1 MTYRIN
7 KTDGNLLAEIPD
19 GTFDTANSSLTL
31 IGKNVTS
38 FGEILNENLVKL
50 LENFSS
56 TTAPEHPIT
65 GQVWY
70 DTTTG
75 RLNVFDGAN
84 FRASGGP
91 LISPT
96 RPNNLVPGDLWINN
110 ETNQLFFYD
119 GAGAPILAGPLYTE
133 QQKKSGFIV
142 ESIIDT
148 SNRLKVIVKLYVSD
162 TLIGIFSNSTFTPAL
177 PRDGFSG
184 SIGIGFTVSSA
195 PGTKFNV
202 TATRAESLITA
213 QNQVKVADDILFNNE
228 DSTLVGSLTIQS
240 VDGIRLLG
248 GDPGTNTSAQ
258 GDSSLKL
265 EGGALVIENNE
276 SSRAIEIRTKQPIG
290 GVRTAI
296 YIDSVNQR
304 VGFFNTAPS
313 STVDITGD
321 LRVNGNLIIEGDT
334 FEINTT
340 TLKVQDKNIEMNVT
354 ESGIVSDADANGG
367 GITLYGT
374 TPKTIQYSSSQ
385 QAWSSSEHFN
395 LSSNKYFSIN
405 SIPVLTDSALG
416 SSITT
421 AQGLTTIESILQYLN
436 IDNISI
442 NGNTIS
448 STTGDLILD
457 TADKIDFSDNL
468 LIGIQDI
475 DYVTSSLDSATNKK
489 YVDDRVLT
497 RPLTLSIDISDF
509 DVTSQLGM
517 EAANNKIIEILTYT
531 ASIFDLAN
539 NSQGVAIEGTFAK
552 VLASCASVL
561 ISPILYN
568 PVGLGQTDNNPTLV
582 EAYSTVAVAQAS
594 PDLSEITGFEG
605 VVKDLVIGQQI
616 PPPSATVSVQ
626 RFYKRFEVIEQP
638 DNSLAWEYVTDFVPR
653 GTWNNLTAYA
663 ANDLVLYDNKEWICI
678 VSVGVGSTN
687 PAADTVNWKL
697 FANI

>member
-56 TTAPEHPIT
+56 TTAPENPIT

-162 TLIGIFSNSTFTPAL
+162 TLIGIFSNSAFTPAL
-177 PRDGFSG
+177 PIDGFSG

-213 QNQVKVADDILFNNE
+213 QNQVKIADDILFNNE

-265 EGGALVIENNE
+265 EGGSLVIENNE

-290 GVRTAI
+290 GVKTAI

-340 TLKVQDKNIEMNVT
+340 TLRVQDKNIEMNVV
-354 ESGIVSDADANGG
+354 ESGTVSDLDANGG

-374 TPKTIQYSSSQ
+374 TPKTIQYSTSQ

-405 SIPVLTDSALG
+405 SIPVLTNTALG

-421 AQGLTTIESILQYLN
+421 AQGLTTIESVLQYLN

-442 NGNTIS
+442 NDNTIS

-468 LIGIQDI
+468 LIGIQNI
-475 DYVTSSLDSATNKK
+475 DYVTSSPDSATNKK
-489 YVDDRVLT
+489 YVDERVLT

-509 DVTSQLGM
+509 DVTNQPGM

-531 ASIFDLAN
+531 ASIFDIAN

-552 VLASCASVL
+552 VLASCASVTL
-561 ISPILYN
+561 APIQYQ
-568 PVGLGQTDNNPTLV
+568 PVQTGTALTGTETIAFTKNTVNKGDGSFDNFSV
-582 EAYSTVAVAQAS
+582 VS
-594 PDLSEITGFEG
+594 DITS
-605 VVKDLVIGQQI
+605 IQTI
-616 PPPSATVSVQ
+616 PSPSATVSVQ

-653 GTWNNLTAYA
+653 GAWDNLTAYTV
-663 ANDLVLYDNKEWICI
+663 NDLVLYNNKEWICI

>member
-148 SNRLKVIVKLYVSD
+148 SNRLKVIVKLFVSD
-162 TLIGIFSNSTFTPAL
+162 TLIGIFSNSAFTPAL
-177 PRDGFSG
+177 PIEGFSG
-184 SIGIGFTVSSA
+184 SIGIGFTVSSTT
-195 PGTKFNV
+195 GNKFNV
-202 TATRAESLITA
+202 TASRAESLVTA
-213 QNQVKVADDILFNNE
+213 QNQVKIADDILFNNE
-228 DSTLVGSLTIQS
+228 DGTIVGSLTVQS
-240 VDGIRLLG
+240 VDGVRLLG
-248 GDPGTNTSAQ
+248 GDPGTNVSAQ
-258 GDSSLKL
+258 GDTALKL
-265 EGGALVIENNE
+265 EGGNFVIENNE
-276 SSRAIEIRTKQPIG
+276 SSRAVEIRTKQPIG
-290 GVRTAI
+290 GVKTAI

-334 FEINTT
+334 FEISTT
-340 TLKVQDKNIEMNVT
+340 TLRVKDKNIEMNVI
-354 ESGIVSDADANGG
+354 ESGLVSDASADGG

-374 TPKTIQYSSSQ
+374 TLKTIQYSSSQ
-385 QAWSSSEHFN
+385 QSWSSSENIN
-395 LSSNKYFSIN
+395 LDLGRYFSIDN
-405 SIPVLTDSALG
+405 IPVLSTSTLG
-416 SSITT
+416 STVTT
-421 AQGLTTIESILQYLN
+421 AEGLTEIESTLQYLN
-436 IDNISI
+436 VDNISI
-442 NGNTIS
+442 NGNTI
-448 STTGDLILD
+448 TTATGNLILD
-457 TADKIDFSDNL
+457 AAGTVDFSGNL
-468 LIGIQDI
+468 LTGVQDI
-475 DYVTSSLDSATNKK
+475 NYASSPDDSVANKK
-489 YVDDRVLT
+489 YVDERVLN
-497 RPLTLSIDISDF
+497 RPLTLTLDISDF
-509 DVTSQLGM
+509 NVSTQNGM
-517 EAANNKIIEILTYT
+517 EAANDKIVEILTYT
-531 ASIFDLAN
+531 ASIFDSTN
-539 NSQGVAIEGTFAK
+539 NPQGVSIEGTIAK
-552 VLASCASVL
+552 VHATHTSVTLAPIQYQPVQTGTALTGTETIAFTKNTVNKGDGSFDNFSVVSD
-561 ISPILYN
+561 ITSIQVIPSPAAIVN
-568 PVGLGQTDNNPTLV
+568 
-582 EAYSTVAVAQAS
+582 
-594 PDLSEITGFEG
+594 
-605 VVKDLVIGQQI
+605 
-616 PPPSATVSVQ
+616 VQ

-638 DNSLAWEYVTDFVPR
+638 DNTLAWEYITDFVPQ
-653 GTWNNLTAYA
+653 GIWDNLTAYTV
-663 ANDLVLYDNKEWICI
+663 NNLVLYDNKEWICI
-678 VSVGVGSTN
+678 ISVDAGGAN
-687 PAADTVNWKL
+687 PAADVVNWKL

>member
-148 SNRLKVIVKLYVSD
+148 SNRLKVIVKLFVSD
-162 TLIGIFSNSTFTPAL
+162 TLIGIFSNSAFTPAL
-177 PRDGFSG
+177 PIEGFSG
-184 SIGIGFTVSSA
+184 NIGIGFTVSSVSEN
-195 PGTKFNV
+195 KFNV

-213 QNQVKVADDILFNNE
+213 QNQVKIADDILFNNE
-228 DSTLVGSLTIQS
+228 DGTIVGSLTVQS
-240 VDGIRLLG
+240 VDGVRLLG
-248 GDPGTNTSAQ
+248 GDPGTNISAQ
-258 GDSSLKL
+258 GDTALKL
-265 EGGALVIENNE
+265 EGGNFVIENNE
-276 SSRAIEIRTKQPIG
+276 SSRAVEIRTKQPIG
-290 GVRTAI
+290 GVKTAI
-296 YIDSVNQR
+296 YVDSVNQR
-304 VGFFNTAPS
+304 VGFFNTAPT

-321 LRVNGNLIIEGDT
+321 LRVNGNLIIEGDS
-334 FEINTT
+334 FEISTT

-354 ESGIVSDADANGG
+354 ESGIVSDASADGG
-367 GITLYGT
+367 GLTLYGT
-374 TPKTIQYSSSQ
+374 TPKTLQYLSSQ
-385 QAWSSSEHFN
+385 QSWSSSENFN
-395 LSSNKYFSIN
+395 LDSGKYFSIDGTPILTN
-405 SIPVLTDSALG
+405 SSLG
-416 SSITT
+416 STITV
-421 AQGLTTIESILQYLN
+421 AEGLTTIQSTLQYLN
-436 IDNISI
+436 VDNISVD
-442 NGNTIS
+442 NNTI
-448 STTGDLILD
+448 TTITGNLVLD

-468 LIGIQDI
+468 LIGVQDI
-475 DYVTSSLDSATNKK
+475 DYVTSPTDAAANKK
-489 YVDDRVLT
+489 YVDERVLT
-497 RPLTLSIDISDF
+497 RPLTLSFDISDF
-509 DVTSQLGM
+509 NVSSQPGM
-517 EAANNKIIEILTYT
+517 ESANNKIVEILTYT
-531 ASIFDLAN
+531 APIFDLTN
-539 NSQGVAIEGTFAK
+539 NPQGVAIEGTFAK
-552 VLASCASVL
+552 VLASHISVTVL
-561 ISPILYN
+561 PIQYQPVQTGTALTGTETIAFTKNTVNKGDGSFDNFSVVSDISSIQVIPG
-568 PVGLGQTDNNPTLV
+568 PAT
-582 EAYSTVAVAQAS
+582 TVN
-594 PDLSEITGFEG
+594 
-605 VVKDLVIGQQI
+605 
-616 PPPSATVSVQ
+616 VQ

-638 DNSLAWEYVTDFVPR
+638 DNTLAWEYVTDFVPQ
-653 GTWNNLTAYA
+653 GVWNNLTAYT

-678 VSVGVGSTN
+678 VSVGAGSIN
-687 PAADTVNWKL
+687 PAADEIKWKL

>member
-75 RLNVFDGAN
+75 RLNVFDGVN

-91 LISPT
+91 LISPS

-148 SNRLKVIVKLYVSD
+148 SNRLKVIVKLFVSD
-162 TLIGIFSNSTFTPAL
+162 TLIGIFSNSAFTPAL
-177 PRDGFSG
+177 PIEGFSG

-195 PGTKFNV
+195 TGTKFDV
-202 TATRAESLITA
+202 TATRAESLITG

-228 DSTLVGSLTIQS
+228 DGTIVGSLKIQS
-240 VDGIRLLG
+240 VDGLQLLG
-248 GDPGTNTSAQ
+248 GDPGTDTSAQ
-258 GDSSLKL
+258 GDTSLKL
-265 EGGALVIENNE
+265 EGGNFIIENNE
-276 SSRAIEIRTKQPIG
+276 SSRAIEVRTKKPIG
-290 GVRTAI
+290 GTTTAI
-296 YIDSVNQR
+296 YIDAVNQR

-321 LRVNGNLIIEGDT
+321 LRVNGNLIIEGNS

-354 ESGIVSDADANGG
+354 ESGIVSDVDANGG
-367 GITLYGT
+367 GFTLYGT

-385 QAWSSSEHFN
+385 QAWSSSEHFD

-405 SIPVLTDSALG
+405 GIPVLTNSALG
-416 SSITT
+416 SSVTT
-421 AQGLTTIESILQYLN
+421 AQGLTTIESVLQYLN
-436 IDNISI
+436 IDNVSI

-457 TADKIDFSDNL
+457 TADKINFNDNL
-468 LIGIQDI
+468 LTGVQDI
-475 DYVTSSLDSATNKK
+475 NYDTSQPDAAANKK

-509 DVTSQLGM
+509 NVISQLGM
-517 EAANNKIIEILTYT
+517 EAANNKIVEILTYT
-531 ASIFDLAN
+531 ASIFDLTN
-539 NSQGVAIEGTFAK
+539 NPQGVSVEGTFAK
-552 VLASCASVL
+552 VLAAHSSVTL
-561 ISPILYN
+561 APIQYQPVQTGTALTGTETIAFQKTDATYSGSGFSNTISVVSDI
-568 PVGLGQTDNNPTLV
+568 VSIQTIP
-582 EAYSTVAVAQAS
+582 S
-594 PDLSEITGFEG
+594 PAATIT
-605 VVKDLVIGQQI
+605 
-616 PPPSATVSVQ
+616 VQ

-653 GTWNNLTAYA
+653 GTWNNLTAYT

-678 VSVGVGSTN
+678 ISVGTGGTN
-687 PAADTVNWKL
+687 PAADVTNWKL

>member
-75 RLNVFDGAN
+75 RLNVFDGSN

-162 TLIGIFSNSTFTPAL
+162 TLIGIFSNTAFTPAL
-177 PRDGFSG
+177 PIEGFSG
-184 SIGIGFTVSSA
+184 SVGIGFTVSSA
-195 PGTKFNV
+195 TGTKFDV
-202 TATRAESLITA
+202 TATRAESLITG

-228 DSTLVGSLTIQS
+228 DGTIVGSLKIQS
-240 VDGIRLLG
+240 VDGLQLLG
-248 GDPGTNTSAQ
+248 GDPGSDSSAQ
-258 GDSSLKL
+258 GDTALKL
-265 EGGALVIENNE
+265 EGGNFIIENNE
-276 SSRAIEIRTKQPIG
+276 SNRAIEIRTKKQIG
-290 GVRTAI
+290 GAKTAI
-296 YIDSVNQR
+296 YVDAVNQR
-304 VGFFNTAPS
+304 VGFFNAAPA

-321 LRVNGNLIIEGDT
+321 LRVNGNLIIEGNT
-334 FEINTT
+334 FEINTA
-340 TLKVQDKNIEMNVT
+340 TLQVKDKNIEMNVIDGVAVT
-354 ESGIVSDADANGG
+354 DVDANGG

-374 TPKTIQYSSSQ
+374 TPKTIQYSLIQ
-385 QAWSSSEHFN
+385 NAWSSSENFN
-395 LSSNKYFSIN
+395 LASGKYYSIN
-405 SIPVLTDSALG
+405 GVSILTASTLG
-416 SSITT
+416 STITT
-421 AQGLTTIESILQYLN
+421 AEGLTEIQSTLQYLN
-436 IDNISI
+436 IDNVSI

-457 TADKIDFSDNL
+457 TADKINFGGNL
-468 LIGIQDI
+468 LIGVQDL
-475 DYVTSSLDSATNKK
+475 DYATSSADSATNKK

-509 DVTSQLGM
+509 NVSSQLGM
-517 EAANNKIIEILTYT
+517 EAANNKIVEVLTYT
-531 ASIFDLAN
+531 ASVFDLTN
-539 NSQGVAIEGTFAK
+539 NPQGVAIEGTIAK
-552 VLASCASVL
+552 VLATYTSVTLAPIQYQPVQIGTALTGTETTAFEKTDATYAGDGFSNTISVVSDIVSIQTIPSPSAAISVL
-561 ISPILYN
+561 
-568 PVGLGQTDNNPTLV
+568 
-582 EAYSTVAVAQAS
+582 
-594 PDLSEITGFEG
+594 
-605 VVKDLVIGQQI
+605 
-616 PPPSATVSVQ
+616 

-653 GTWNNLTAYA
+653 GVWNNLTAYVI
-663 ANDLVLYDNKEWICI
+663 NDLVLYDNKEWICI
-678 VSVGVGSTN
+678 VSIGPGSTN
-687 PAADTVNWKL
+687 PAANVINWKL